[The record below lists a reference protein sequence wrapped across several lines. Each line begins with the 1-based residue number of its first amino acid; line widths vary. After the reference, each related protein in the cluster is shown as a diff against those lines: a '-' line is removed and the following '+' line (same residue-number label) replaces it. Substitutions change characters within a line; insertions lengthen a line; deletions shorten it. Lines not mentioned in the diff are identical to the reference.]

1 MDEAAREQLA
11 QRLSAMTLKE
21 VRNEIR
27 SLDADADMVF
37 WRNAIRDETQTQW
50 LLPNAGVSVI
60 LVEKNNLQDSDRK
73 IGGGPG
79 RWNAQKTEYRYVEAR
94 VNPLTRP
101 VKNY

>member
-11 QRLSAMTLKE
+11 QRLSAMNLKE

-37 WRNAIRDETQTQW
+37 WRNAVRDEYQTQW
-50 LLPNAGVSVI
+50 LLPNAGVSII
-60 LVEKNNLQDSDRK
+60 LVEKNNLQASERA

-79 RWNAQKTEYRYVEAR
+79 KWNAQKADYHYVEAR
-94 VNPLTRP
+94 VQPLTRP
-101 VKNY
+101 VKK